1 VSDEKMLVRIKLIEL
16 SAKVNLGGLGFESL
30 TNILITAKKL
40 ILLIIS
46 LIHYEKTFSEKK
58 ELLKTSFDFCL

>member
-1 VSDEKMLVRIKLIEL
+1 MIEL
-16 SAKVNLGGLGFESL
+16 SAKVNLGGLGFAGL

-46 LIHYEKTFSEKK
+46 LCENLLRAMFLSKFRIFLFARAISTIP
-58 ELLKTSFDFCL
+58 ELI

>member
-1 VSDEKMLVRIKLIEL
+1 MLVRIKLMIEL
-16 SAKVNLGGLGFESL
+16 SAKVNLGGLSFESL

-46 LIHYEKTFSEKK
+46 LIHYVKTFSEKK
-58 ELLKTSFDFCL
+58 SLKSLFFRLRLSA